1 MQDENREKLTEEPRE
16 VVQWYVRPEGREVV
30 DYYVQPRPMPAG
42 AAPPPPRKRSR
53 KGLWIFLIAMGV
65 LMLAVAA
72 GVIWSLTQGSGET
85 PPLDGDGDGDSDA
98 SSIVNIFKTEK
109 TTIPRVKGEAGVSLV
124 CEEAGG
130 EKLTIQDVYAKVNPA
145 TVLVVADQGENAS
158 VGTGIIMTSD
168 GYIVTNAHVIS
179 GGRSCWIALDTGYT
193 YDAELVGYDE
203 DQDLAVLKAVDAEDL
218 PTAEFGDSDQ
228 CRVGDTVYA
237 IGNPLGVELR
247 GTLTDGI
254 VSAINR
260 DVQVDGRTMTLVQTN
275 AALNSGNSGGP
286 LINACGQ
293 VVGINTIKMSSD
305 YSNVEGLGF
314 AIPSA
319 SIRRLVNDLLT
330 YGEVRPEPS
339 FGVTVLQTG
348 TRLEDD
354 IWGLQVLE
362 VTPGSAADLAGIR
375 EGDFVLAA
383 GGRPVE
389 TSQELLR
396 IRRQLYV
403 GDQVTME
410 IWRDGERMEVTLT
423 LNDPV
428 E

>member
-1 MQDENREKLTEEPRE
+1 M
-16 VVQWYVRPEGREVV
+16 
-30 DYYVQPRPMPAG
+30 
-42 AAPPPPRKRSR
+42 S
-53 KGLWIFLIAMGV
+53 LI
-65 LMLAVAA
+65 
-72 GVIWSLTQGSGET
+72 
-85 PPLDGDGDGDSDA
+85 
-98 SSIVNIFKTEK
+98 
-109 TTIPRVKGEAGVSLV
+109 
-124 CEEAGG
+124 
-130 EKLTIQDVYAKVNPA
+130 
-145 TVLVVADQGENAS
+145 
-158 VGTGIIMTSD
+158 
-168 GYIVTNAHVIS
+168 
-179 GGRSCWIALDTGYT
+179 
-193 YDAELVGYDE
+193 
-203 DQDLAVLKAVDAEDL
+203 
-218 PTAEFGDSDQ
+218 
-228 CRVGDTVYA
+228 
-237 IGNPLGVELR
+237 
-247 GTLTDGI
+247 
-254 VSAINR
+254 
-260 DVQVDGRTMTLVQTN
+260 QTN
-275 AALNSGNSGGP
+275 AALNTGNSGGP
-286 LINACGQ
+286 LINAYGQ

>member
-1 MQDENREKLTEEPRE
+1 MEEEKQLAGEDRLSGEIVEVYRQPLPGE
-16 VVQWYVRPEGREVV
+16 VVERYSRPLPGRPAAPG
-30 DYYVQPRPMPAG
+30 QPR
-42 AAPPPPRKRSR
+42 RRR
-53 KGLWIFLIAMGV
+53 RTGLWIFLACLAVV
-65 LMLAVAA
+65 LGVAA
-72 GVIWSLTQGSGET
+72 GSWIWYLLPAGSSADPFEYRYDHGWEEEE
-85 PPLDGDGDGDSDA
+85 DA
-98 SSIVNIFKTEK
+98 SGAV
-109 TTIPRVKGEAGVSLV
+109 TIPTYPFGEGAVLEVETDHGR
-124 CEEAGG
+124 E
-130 EKLTIQDVYAKVNPA
+130 LTAQEIYQRVNPSVV
-145 TVLVVADQGENAS
+145 TVMVQLDDSVS
-158 VGTGIIMTSD
+158 VGTGVIFRAD
-168 GYIVTNAHVIS
+168 GYILTNYHVLA
-179 GGRSCWIALDTGYT
+179 GGRDCTVAMDTGRT
-193 YDAELVGYDE
+193 YEAQYVAGDE
-203 DQDLAVLKAVDAEDL
+203 RNDLAVLKVELTGL
-218 PTAEFGDSDQ
+218 PAATFGDSDQ
-228 CRVGDTVYA
+228 LVVGDKVYA

-383 GGRPVE
+383 CGRPVE

>member
-1 MQDENREKLTEEPRE
+1 MKITNNGT
-16 VVQWYVRPEGREVV
+16 
-30 DYYVQPRPMPAG
+30 
-42 AAPPPPRKRSR
+42 
-53 KGLWIFLIAMGV
+53 
-65 LMLAVAA
+65 
-72 GVIWSLTQGSGET
+72 
-85 PPLDGDGDGDSDA
+85 
-98 SSIVNIFKTEK
+98 SI
-109 TTIPRVKGEAGVSLV
+109 
-124 CEEAGG
+124 
-130 EKLTIQDVYAKVNPA
+130 
-145 TVLVVADQGENAS
+145 
-158 VGTGIIMTSD
+158 
-168 GYIVTNAHVIS
+168 
-179 GGRSCWIALDTGYT
+179 T
-193 YDAELVGYDE
+193 YD
-203 DQDLAVLKAVDAEDL
+203 
-218 PTAEFGDSDQ
+218 
-228 CRVGDTVYA
+228 A

>member
-1 MQDENREKLTEEPRE
+1 M
-16 VVQWYVRPEGREVV
+16 
-30 DYYVQPRPMPAG
+30 
-42 AAPPPPRKRSR
+42 
-53 KGLWIFLIAMGV
+53 
-65 LMLAVAA
+65 
-72 GVIWSLTQGSGET
+72 
-85 PPLDGDGDGDSDA
+85 
-98 SSIVNIFKTEK
+98 
-109 TTIPRVKGEAGVSLV
+109 
-124 CEEAGG
+124 
-130 EKLTIQDVYAKVNPA
+130 
-145 TVLVVADQGENAS
+145 
-158 VGTGIIMTSD
+158 
-168 GYIVTNAHVIS
+168 
-179 GGRSCWIALDTGYT
+179 
-193 YDAELVGYDE
+193 
-203 DQDLAVLKAVDAEDL
+203 
-218 PTAEFGDSDQ
+218 
-228 CRVGDTVYA
+228 
-237 IGNPLGVELR
+237 
-247 GTLTDGI
+247 
-254 VSAINR
+254 
-260 DVQVDGRTMTLVQTN
+260 
-275 AALNSGNSGGP
+275 
-286 LINACGQ
+286 
-293 VVGINTIKMSSD
+293 
-305 YSNVEGLGF
+305 EGLGF

-375 EGDFVLAA
+375 EGDFVPAA

>member
-1 MQDENREKLTEEPRE
+1 M
-16 VVQWYVRPEGREVV
+16 
-30 DYYVQPRPMPAG
+30 
-42 AAPPPPRKRSR
+42 
-53 KGLWIFLIAMGV
+53 
-65 LMLAVAA
+65 
-72 GVIWSLTQGSGET
+72 
-85 PPLDGDGDGDSDA
+85 
-98 SSIVNIFKTEK
+98 
-109 TTIPRVKGEAGVSLV
+109 
-124 CEEAGG
+124 
-130 EKLTIQDVYAKVNPA
+130 
-145 TVLVVADQGENAS
+145 
-158 VGTGIIMTSD
+158 
-168 GYIVTNAHVIS
+168 
-179 GGRSCWIALDTGYT
+179 
-193 YDAELVGYDE
+193 
-203 DQDLAVLKAVDAEDL
+203 
-218 PTAEFGDSDQ
+218 
-228 CRVGDTVYA
+228 
-237 IGNPLGVELR
+237 
-247 GTLTDGI
+247 
-254 VSAINR
+254 
-260 DVQVDGRTMTLVQTN
+260 
-275 AALNSGNSGGP
+275 
-286 LINACGQ
+286 
-293 VVGINTIKMSSD
+293 VGINTIKMSSD

-375 EGDFVLAA
+375 EGLRPRRRRQA
-383 GGRPVE
+383 GGNQSGV
-389 TSQELLR
+389 LR